1 MLFNTSNILNATKGL
16 SWSLLQ
22 SISFMKYPFF
32 VALLSVLFLA
42 CTEKTV
48 LIEEPNLVPL
58 PAELSRGEGHFVVGK
73 QTIISVENEE
83 QVPVAEYFANG
94 FQQVAG
100 WIPKVEVGS
109 NGDIVFVTETTLG
122 DEAYELEVQPENIT
136 IKASAG
142 AGFFYALQSLKQLLP
157 PQFYN
162 DSLQTEVGW
171 GIPSVI
177 IKDEP
182 ALPWRGYMLDVS
194 RHFFDKDQ
202 VKEVLDFMAE
212 LKLNRFHWHLTDDQ
226 GWRIEIKSY
235 PKLTEIGAWRM
246 DYRVTDETVSNWWGR
261 PVQKPGEKPTY
272 GGFYTQEDI
281 QEIVAY
287 AKERFIEVIPEIDMP
302 GHAQA
307 TISAYPE
314 IGCVNMAPYVA
325 TGGVFK
331 NNTYN
336 PGKEATFEFAEK
348 MLNEVMDL
356 FPYDYVHIG
365 GDECNKDQWRIDP
378 DAQARMKSE
387 GLENVEELQ
396 SYFIKRIEKMIN
408 SRGKIMIG
416 WDEILEGGLAP
427 NATVMSWRGEEGGLK
442 SVEMGHEVIMTP
454 NKYCYIDLKQ
464 GHDDLEPNLGY
475 SQLLLSTAYSYQ
487 VIPDQTPEE
496 KRKLFKGI
504 QANLWTESISDWGK
518 LTYMTYPR
526 LYAIAETAWTHQ
538 NKKNWDDFIDRL
550 YPQLERLDAQKTRY
564 AVSAFSPWIDHEGKA
579 DGIEISMKTEANG
592 LDIYYT
598 LDGTAP
604 DLQSQKYTA
613 PFLLSDGSTIKA
625 QAYKGQ
631 KAIGY
636 LSEMPFPVHK
646 AAGAQV
652 TKPETTKLTDLNYAK
667 LHISDPKWVEFSDG
681 LEIELQF
688 NEPKEVSQISF
699 NALRYT
705 ITAVYPP
712 ERVELYG
719 SEDGQTFT
727 KLAEL
732 DQTDVSHIQGR
743 NKIRSTL
750 SFPATKVKFLR
761 LVGQELNPVPEGH
774 HTAGRK
780 ARIKIDEVVVE

>member
-1 MLFNTSNILNATKGL
+1 
-16 SWSLLQ
+16 
-22 SISFMKYPFF
+22 MKYPFF
-32 VALLSVLFLA
+32 FALLSFLLFA

-48 LIEEPNLVPL
+48 WVEEPNLVPL
-58 PAELSRGEGHFVVGK
+58 PAELSRGEGHFEIDH

-83 QVPVAEYFANG
+83 QQTMAESFALG
-94 FQQVAG
+94 FQEVAG
-100 WIPKVEVGS
+100 WTPAVEVGAE
-109 NGDIVFVTETTLG
+109 GDIVFTTEAALG
-122 DEAYELEVQPENIT
+122 SEAYVLEVTAEKIS
-136 IKASAG
+136 IKASTG

-157 PQFYN
+157 PVFYSDN
-162 DSLQTEVGW
+162 LQAEVRW
-171 GIPSVI
+171 GIPAVVI
-177 IKDEP
+177 RDEP
-182 ALPWRGYMLDVS
+182 SFSWRGYMLDVS
-194 RHFFDKDQ
+194 RHFFDKAQ

-235 PKLTEIGAWRM
+235 PKLTEVGAWRM

-261 PVQKPGEKPTY
+261 PMQKPGEKPTY

-307 TISAYPE
+307 TIAAYPE
-314 IGCVNMAPYVA
+314 IGCINKAAYVA

-378 DAQARMKSE
+378 DAQARMKAE
-387 GLENVEELQ
+387 GLDNVEELQ
-396 SYFIKRIEKMIN
+396 SYFIKRVEKIIN
-408 SRGKIMIG
+408 DRGRIMIG

-475 SQLLLSTAYSYQ
+475 SQVLLSTAYSYQ
-487 VIPDQTPEE
+487 VIPDQLPEE
-496 KRKLFKGI
+496 KRKLIKGI
-504 QANLWTESISDWGK
+504 QANMWTESISDWGK

-526 LYAIAETAWTHQ
+526 LHAIAETAWTSQ
-538 NKKNWDDFIDRL
+538 SNKNWDNFIDRL
-550 YPQLERLDAQKTRY
+550 YPQLERLDAQNTRY
-564 AVSAFSPWIDHEGKA
+564 AVSAFSPWIDHQGK
-579 DGIEISMKTEANG
+579 DGGVEISMKTEANG

-598 LDGTAP
+598 LDGTEP
-604 DLQSQKYTA
+604 SLQSQKYTA
-613 PFLLSDGSTIKA
+613 PFLIRETSTIKA
-625 QAYKGQ
+625 QAYKGEEP
-631 KAIGY
+631 IGY
-636 LSEMPFPVHK
+636 LSEMAFPVHK

-652 TKPETTKLTDLNYAK
+652 VKPETAKLTDLDYAK
-667 LHISDPKWVEFSDG
+667 LHISDPNWVEFSDG
-681 LEIELQF
+681 LEVELRF
-688 NEPKEVSQISF
+688 NEPKEVSQVSF

-712 ERVELYG
+712 ERLELYG

-732 DQTDVSHIQGR
+732 DQTELSHIQGR

-750 SFPATKVKFLR
+750 SFSPTQVKVLR

>member
-1 MLFNTSNILNATKGL
+1 M
-16 SWSLLQ
+16 
-22 SISFMKYPFF
+22 SFMRYPLFA
-32 VALLSVLFLA
+32 ALLSFLLFA
-42 CTEKTV
+42 CTEKTILV
-48 LIEEPNLVPL
+48 EEPNLVPL
-58 PAELSRGEGHFVVGK
+58 PAELSRGEGNFVINEK
-73 QTIISVENEE
+73 TLISVENEE
-83 QVPVAEYFANG
+83 QKRMATVFAEG
-94 FQQVAG
+94 FQTVAG
-100 WIPKVEVGS
+100 WTPSVTVGGT
-109 NGDIVFVTETTLG
+109 GDILFVTEASLG
-122 DEAYELEVQPENIT
+122 TEAYELEVTSDKIL
-136 IKASAG
+136 IKASNG
-142 AGFFYALQSLKQLLP
+142 AGFFYATQTLKQLLP
-157 PQFYN
+157 PVFYGE
-162 DSLQTEVGW
+162 DLQANVGW
-171 GIPSVI
+171 GIPAVI

-182 ALPWRGYMLDVS
+182 AFGWRGYMLDVS
-194 RHFFDKDQ
+194 RHFFDKEQ

-235 PKLTEIGAWRM
+235 PKLTQVGAWRM

-281 QEIVAY
+281 KEIIAY
-287 AKERFIEVIPEIDMP
+287 AKERFIEVIPEVDMP

-307 TISAYPE
+307 TIAAYPE
-314 IGCVNMAPYVA
+314 IGCVNKAPYVA

-356 FPYDYVHIG
+356 FPFDYVHIG
-365 GDECNKDQWRIDP
+365 GDECNKEQWKIDP
-378 DAQARMKSE
+378 DAQARMKAE
-387 GLENVEELQ
+387 GLKNEEELQ
-396 SYFIKRIEKMIN
+396 SYFIKRVEKIIN
-408 SRGKIMIG
+408 DRGRVMIG

-475 SQLLLSTAYSYQ
+475 SQVLLSTSYSYQ
-487 VIPDQTPEE
+487 VIPDQIPEE
-496 KRKLFKGI
+496 KKGLFKGI
-504 QANLWTESISDWGK
+504 QANLWTESITDWGK

-526 LYAIAETAWTHQ
+526 LYAIAETAWTA
-538 NKKNWDDFIDRL
+538 NDKKNWDAFINRL

-564 AVSAFSPWIDHEGKA
+564 AVSAFSPWIDHEGKN
-579 DGIEISMKTEANG
+579 GGVEISMKTEVNN

-598 LDGTAP
+598 LDGTEP
-604 DLQSQKYTA
+604 NLQSQKYTA
-613 PFLLSDGSTIKA
+613 PFLITESSTIKA
-625 QAYKGQ
+625 QAYKGAE
-631 KAIGY
+631 AIGY
-636 LSEMPFPVHK
+636 LSEMEFPVHL
-646 AAGAQV
+646 AAGAQAA
-652 TKPETTKLTDLNYAK
+652 KPETTKLMDLSYAR
-667 LHISDPKWVEFSDG
+667 LHISDKNWLEFSDG
-681 LEIELQF
+681 LDLELQF
-688 NEPKEVSQISF
+688 DEAKEISQVSF

-705 ITAVYPP
+705 ISAVYPP
-712 ERVELYG
+712 ELVEVYG
-719 SEDGQTFT
+719 SEDGQSFA

-732 DQTDVSHIQGR
+732 DQTEVSHIQGR

-750 SFPATKVKFLR
+750 TFSPTKVKALR
-761 LVGQELNPVPEGH
+761 LVGHELNPVPEGH